1 MGKVPHKTTSQRRL
15 ITVTEWSYLLG
26 MSRLKV
32 YKLLE
37 QYRKTG
43 GNYEPR
49 DIYSVLTFYRYILL
63 SSPLLK
69 AF

>member
-1 MGKVPHKTTSQRRL
+1 
-15 ITVTEWSYLLG
+15 